1 MAVTWKKKPLVG
13 NQKNPSKPD
22 PDGLKPKAVKW
33 QKKHQVEKTTTTK
46 KTWKPEPDGLKPKA
60 VAWKKKSKNK
70 KSHQS
75 QTPTAPARGIK
86 PKALKWKEKPEVEK
100 QKNSIEA

>member
-33 QKKHQVEKTTTTK
+33 QKKHQVEKTTTK
-46 KTWKPEPDGLKPKA
+46 KT
-60 VAWKKKSKNK
+60 
-70 KSHQS
+70 
-75 QTPTAPARGIK
+75 T
-86 PKALKWKEKPEVEK
+86 
-100 QKNSIEA
+100 

>member
-33 QKKHQVEKTTTTK
+33 QKKHQVEKTTTK
-46 KTWKPEPDGLKPKA
+46 KNMKA
-60 VAWKKKSKNK
+60 
-70 KSHQS
+70 
-75 QTPTAPARGIK
+75 
-86 PKALKWKEKPEVEK
+86 
-100 QKNSIEA
+100 